1 MNHDLLKDIDVTIFG
16 REEDTLRWFQKY
28 LDNSTGSFSRS
39 VELFQKYYHKCFQDL
54 IELKFDKDSK
64 RLEYQFLTDK
74 DKDYSCNYINQ
85 QDIDHCIDNRYHIQ
99 ILKILKNNSYLRDTC
114 LEWNLISSKVMN
126 RILTL
131 TDQEI
136 DSFTMEGIYSLF
148 HDGVKK
154 DDKCSLEEVQ
164 ELIFPLL
171 KIHRLNNLQIKYA
184 HTARVVYL
192 TDYEIQQ
199 MNLSSSLVKDI
210 ILTSS
215 LFHDVGRFY
224 QGAFYNS
231 FDDST
236 MKSMEGEG
244 RGHAEAGYYYSLL
257 DMIHLNTLGCQ
268 TSDDLVIHS
277 IASFVV
283 QRHQRSNQDNKS
295 FDMVKDQMDLSLD
308 VDSKLYQFIYDAYLN
323 AEAFRDGIHSRFGRK
338 IPHQQKY
345 MKSRLDNIISTMKI
359 VLEQYQ
365 KDPSKVDEILH
376 NMEEIFEK
384 RMDGFFHKDIIT
396 EEGYY
401 KEEEVSI
408 LKMILSKEEFDFV
421 YQDGKIEV
429 SSSLTSKLKDYYS
442 YFKASSI
449 FFLSKEEE
457 ELLKKFQFSEE
468 EKEKF
473 IIKKKI
479 KYQDR
484 EGILRTPELNQIL
497 NEYKEYEFCKNQ
509 DLDFSH
515 YQRLFSVAKNDLAKF
530 AQFDISKSIEDIFEG
545 RGKTLS
551 TDEIESDIQSV
562 IDLSLNIVM
571 DADKMDIL
579 IQRVNK
585 RWDNWNPKYI
595 TVRSDTS
602 KNESFLDVLEH
613 VYHIPIK
620 YQDGKVVLTPLLK
633 KIILE
638 NRDTNSSFKRNLD
651 SILDIEKEELG
662 SMELEQFDQFLRR
675 DLKEVTK
682 SSKVKTNENGV
693 FIYDD
698 TFINYLLNLISKNP
712 KIKEEFIKNYII
724 IDSSLVGR
732 EIPSILISIL
742 KENRIELEEVN
753 NRIKVSYE
761 VMKEVFPKD
770 AERIQKEMDLILPED
785 LRYRVFLEDQKR
797 EKIGNSKFPLGRKA
811 SKNPNFDWANIFPA
825 IWWHIDQFIMTNM
838 RSGESFQF
846 IKDTNLLER
855 LKNTYTSEECNPDF
869 IHFIDEVIDYAKEFI
884 DTASLLF
891 IDSSN
896 NIGFSNELKEGERR
910 VLMFDEEL
918 MVQVRDEASRRWKKK
933 KEKEQLQEMVSS
945 SSIENKDEL
954 FLSR

>member
-1 MNHDLLKDIDVTIFG
+1 MNHDLLKDIDITIFG
-16 REEDTLRWFQKY
+16 REEDTLRWFQNY
-28 LDNSTGSFSRS
+28 LENSTGSFSRS

-54 IELKFDKDSK
+54 IELKFDKDSR
-64 RLEYQFLTDK
+64 RLEYQFLTEN
-74 DKDYSCNYINQ
+74 DKDYTCNYINQ

-114 LEWNLISSKVMN
+114 LEWNLISSKVMD
-126 RILTL
+126 RILSFSDL
-131 TDQEI
+131 EI
-136 DSFTMEGIYSLF
+136 DSFTMEDVYSLF

-154 DDKCSLEEVQ
+154 EGKCSLEEVQ
-164 ELIFPLL
+164 QLIFPLL

-192 TDYEIQQ
+192 TDYEIHK

-268 TSDDLVIHS
+268 SSNDLVIHS

-283 QRHQRSNQDNKS
+283 RRHQRSNQDNKS
-295 FDMVKDQMDLSLD
+295 FDMVKAQMDLSTQ

-323 AEAFRDGIHSRFGRK
+323 AEAFPDGIHSRFGRR

-365 KDPSKVDEILH
+365 KDPSKMDEILQ
-376 NMEEIFEK
+376 NMEELLGRRI
-384 RMDGFFHKDIIT
+384 DDFFHKEPIT
-396 EEGYY
+396 EKGYY
-401 KEEEVSI
+401 REEEVSI
-408 LKMILSKEEFDFV
+408 LKTILSKEEFDSI

-429 SSSLTSKLKDYYS
+429 SSSLTSKLKDYYLYIKS
-442 YFKASSI
+442 SSI

-457 ELLKKFQFSEE
+457 ELLKHFQFSEE
-468 EKEKF
+468 EKEKY
-473 IIKKKI
+473 IIKKKM
-479 KYQDR
+479 KYEDR

-551 TDEIESDIQSV
+551 KDEIDPDIQSV
-562 IDLSLNIVM
+562 IDLSLNLVM
-571 DADKMDIL
+571 DADKMDIF

-602 KNESFLDVLEH
+602 KKESFLDVLEH
-613 VYHIPIK
+613 VYQIPIT
-620 YQDGKVVLTPLLK
+620 YQDGKVVFDSTLK
-633 KIILE
+633 RILFE

-651 SILDIEKEELG
+651 SILDIDKEELS
-662 SMELEQFDQFLRR
+662 SMELEQLDEFLKK
-675 DLKEVTK
+675 DYSLITK
-682 SSKVKTNENGV
+682 SSKIEADKNGV
-693 FIYDD
+693 FRYDD
-698 TFINYLLNLISKNP
+698 TFINYLLNLTSKNP
-712 KIKEEFIKNYII
+712 KIKEEFKKNQIL
-724 IDSSLVGR
+724 IDFDLFGK

-742 KENRIELEEVN
+742 KENHIDLEEVN

-770 AERIQKEMDLILPED
+770 DERIQKEMDLILPED
-785 LRYRVFLEDQKR
+785 LRYRMFLEDQDR
-797 EKIGNSKFPLGRKA
+797 EKIGNSKFPLGRRA
-811 SKNPNFDWANIFPA
+811 SNHPNFDWANIFPA

-869 IHFIDEVIDYAKEFI
+869 IHFIDEVIEYAKEFI
-884 DTASLLF
+884 DTASLLY
-891 IDSSN
+891 IDSN
-896 NIGFSNELKEGERR
+896 NQIGFSSTLKEGERR
-910 VLMFDEEL
+910 LLMLDEGL
-918 MVQVRDEASRRWKKK
+918 MIQVRDEASRRWRKKK
-933 KEKEQLQEMVSS
+933 GKEQVNQMIFFSGIETNDEI
-945 SSIENKDEL
+945 SI
-954 FLSR
+954 SR